1 MKGLYTNHYLIKLE
15 KELRQE
21 RNQLMNPLY
30 LWVDKKIRQLELKI
44 DEAEGYK
51 FLQLQYQS
59 KIEVLKELR
68 EELQE

>member
-1 MKGLYTNHYLIKLE
+1 
-15 KELRQE
+15 
-21 RNQLMNPLY
+21 MNPLY